1 MFQVRRAII
10 MAAGRGERL
19 RPVTD
24 TVPKPMIP
32 VNGVPMIVS
41 ILRALQRNGIDETVI
56 VTGYLAEA
64 FEPLRKEFPG
74 IRLIHNPVW
83 AECNN
88 ISSMYAAREFL
99 PGSIVLDGDQ
109 VIRNPEVLSPEAE
122 RSGYNAVWT
131 EQQTG
136 EWLMTLDGQGIVTGC
151 SRNGGSRG
159 WQLYSVSRWSREDG
173 LRLAQDVEE
182 TYETGKR
189 DIYWDDVPFFVHPE
203 HYRLG
208 VRAMAAGDVTEI
220 DSLEELKEYEQNN
233 KGQN

>member
-1 MFQVRRAII
+1 MFQVQRAII

-24 TVPKPMIP
+24 KIPKPMIP
-32 VNGVPMIVS
+32 VNGVPMIIS
-41 ILRALQRNGIDETVI
+41 ILQALQRNHIDEAVI
-56 VTGYLAEA
+56 VTGYMGEA
-64 FEPLRKEFPG
+64 FEPLRNEFPG

-88 ISSMYAAREFL
+88 ISSMYAAREYL
-99 PGSIVLDGDQ
+99 QESIVLDGDQ
-109 VIRNPEVLSPEAE
+109 VIRNPAVLSPEAE

-131 EQQTG
+131 EQKTG
-136 EWLMTLDGQGIVTGC
+136 EWLMTLDDQGTVTGC
-151 SRNGGSRG
+151 SRTGGSRG

-173 LRLAQDVEE
+173 RQLAQDVAEAFE
-182 TYETGKR
+182 AGKS

-208 VRAMAAGDVTEI
+208 IRPMAAGDVTEI
-220 DSLEELKEYEQNN
+220 DSLEELKQYEQNI